1 MKLQLP
7 HWLIII
13 FTAVMVGG
21 KAIEGS
27 LPAPWGT
34 VDQMLVYGL
43 MFLTG
48 GIGIKCG
55 SAFASSD
62 KK

>member
-7 HWLIII
+7 HWAIIVCV
-13 FTAVMVGG
+13 ALMAAG
-21 KAIEGS
+21 KGIESS

-34 VDQMLVYGL
+34 VDQMVVYAL

-55 SAFASSD
+55 SAWAND